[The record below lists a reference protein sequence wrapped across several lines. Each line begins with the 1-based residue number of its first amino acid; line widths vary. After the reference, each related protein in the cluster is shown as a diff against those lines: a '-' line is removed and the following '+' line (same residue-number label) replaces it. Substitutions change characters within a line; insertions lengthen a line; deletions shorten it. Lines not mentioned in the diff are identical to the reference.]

1 MSRRAFSPWFGATTV
16 MNRPRFAS
24 FVANQAAKLPRVE
37 DIRLDDVQGVGAL
50 VDAMERGGGFTAKK
64 VGLALDLWHRM
75 SLDAQ
80 CTRILSFPA
89 DIMATGTRGVLV
101 ELAKRKW
108 FDAIVTT
115 CGTLDH
121 DLARL
126 WGDYHHGTFSADD
139 RELHE
144 QGIHRLGNVFVP
156 QDVYGPLLESKLQ
169 PILAEVAKERMEWTM
184 PDLVWAVGDRI
195 AKHPRAEESL
205 IHWATRNGVPVFVP
219 GPTDGAF
226 GSQLWYFRQK
236 NSKFRL
242 DVLAEEQ
249 QLSDVVFGAKNLGA
263 LMVGGGISKHH
274 VIWWAQFH
282 DGLDYAVYL
291 TTAQE
296 FDGSLSG
303 ARLREAVSW
312 GKVKEKAS
320 YVTVEG
326 DATVTLPLLAAAL
339 AHRISA
345 KTAPA
350 TQPIHEE

>member
-1 MSRRAFSPWFGATTV
+1 
-16 MNRPRFAS
+16 MNVACFARP
-24 FVANQAAKLPRVE
+24 VANPAAKLPAVE
-37 DIRLDDVQGVGAL
+37 DIRLDDVNTVGSL

-75 SLDAQ
+75 AVDKE

-101 ELAKRKW
+101 ELVKRKW
-108 FDAIVTT
+108 FDAVITT

-144 QGIHRLGNVFVP
+144 RGIHRLGNIFVP
-156 QDVYGPLLESKLQ
+156 QDVYGPLLESNLQ
-169 PILAEVAKERMEWTM
+169 PILREVAKDRMEWTV
-184 PDLVWAVGDRI
+184 PELVWAVGERI
-195 AKHPRAEESL
+195 ANHPRAEESL
-205 IHWATRNGVPVFVP
+205 IHWATKNRIPVFVP

-226 GSQLWYFRQK
+226 GSQLWFFRQR
-236 NSKFRL
+236 NNKFRL

-249 QLSDVVFGAKNLGA
+249 LLSDVVFGAKNLGA
-263 LMVGGGISKHH
+263 LMIGGGISKHH

-282 DGLDYAVYL
+282 DGLDYAIYL

-326 DATVTLPLLAAAL
+326 DATITLPLLAAAL
-339 AHRISA
+339 
-345 KTAPA
+345 
-350 TQPIHEE
+350 TQRLASKRRPTTRAIAEE

>member
-1 MSRRAFSPWFGATTV
+1 
-16 MNRPRFAS
+16 MNRARFAG
-24 FVANQAAKLPRVE
+24 FVAFDLPRVE
-37 DIRLDDVQGVGAL
+37 DIRLDDVRTVEAL
-50 VDAMERGGGFTAKK
+50 VAAMERSGGFTAKK

-75 SLDAQ
+75 LADKE
-80 CTRILSFPA
+80 CTRVLSFPA

-126 WGDYHHGTFSADD
+126 WGDYHHGTFLADD
-139 RELHE
+139 HELHE
-144 QGIHRLGNVFVP
+144 KGIHRLGNVFVP

-169 PILAEVAKERMEWTM
+169 PILADLASSRHEWTT
-184 PDLVWAVGDRI
+184 PELVWAVGERV
-195 AKHPRAEESL
+195 AKEPKAGDSL
-205 IHWATRNGVPVFVP
+205 IHWATKNRIPVFVP

-226 GSQLWYFRQK
+226 GSQLWYYRQK
-236 NSKFRL
+236 DAKFRL

-249 QLSDVVFGAKNLGA
+249 RLADLVFGAKSLGA

-282 DGLDYAVYL
+282 DGLDYALYL

-339 AHRISA
+339 SQRVAA
-345 KTAPA
+345 KTAP
-350 TQPIHEE
+350 TRRPIHEE